1 MSHYKREV
9 VEGYTLEIISRCQ
22 AIIVK
27 CQKFLSRTYVSES
40 PVTLSKTISKMS
52 SYLEASVKS
61 IYNSISWDS
70 VNDEDA
76 LNCMNRLRDADGITK
91 LLAAH
96 LRYIDAAT
104 TLKLPWSIVKPF
116 TKLINSLM
124 PNTTIMFRPLWK
136 YNYTVIATDIK
147 KAYRDLLSEYED
159 DISNEH
165 GNLETVFENM
175 ENPFHIISF
184 PSLERKTI
192 LLHCLLGHEIGHLIS
207 QPFFTKDLDRQFN
220 INTREQIKSSVKAEI
235 ESMRLPTDNLFTP
248 VIERDKTQFAIDTAI
263 RVWKRGL
270 EELLADIIGAMLFG
284 PAVLF
289 STLEMALQDAFDS
302 IPRQENNFYPPWRM
316 RIREIL
322 KIIEQQHSGTKYYEV
337 FFPLKVENFENKN
350 VREKI
355 NARFDLIKTISTSN
369 DDMEVINRNPILS
382 IAYKQVLNDI
392 SVATEEFRSK
402 LSGNL
407 ITPESLYR
415 YLPHL
420 IERLNNGITP
430 NAYEPSVEDRKTVS
444 IVEIINAAWFHRVS
458 WEDNIFIDGGIFNK
472 DILELRNRMN
482 RLTLKAIEFADIE
495 DDYQG
500 DER

>member
-22 AIIVK
+22 AIIVR
-27 CQKFLSRTYVSES
+27 CQKFLSRTYASES
-40 PVTLSKTISKMS
+40 PVKLSKTLSKMS
-52 SYLEASVKS
+52 SYLEAAVKS

-76 LNCMNRLRDADGITK
+76 LNCINRLRDADGITK

-116 TKLINSLM
+116 TKLINSLI
-124 PNTTIMFRPLWK
+124 PNTTIMFRPQWK
-136 YNYTVIATDIK
+136 YNYTVITTDLK
-147 KAYRDLLSEYED
+147 DAYKELLSEYED
-159 DISNEH
+159 DISDEH
-165 GNLETVFENM
+165 GNLDTVFENM
-175 ENPFHIISF
+175 KDPFHIISF

-207 QPFFTKDLDRQFN
+207 QNFFTSERERQFN
-220 INTREQIKSSVKAEI
+220 SNNRERIIKKVKSEL
-235 ESMRLPTDNLFTP
+235 ETMGLPPDNLFTP
-248 VIERDKTQFAIDTAI
+248 VIERDRTQFAIDTAI
-263 RVWKRGL
+263 RAWKRGL

-289 STLEMALQDAFDS
+289 STLEMALQDTFDS
-302 IPRQENNFYPPWRM
+302 VPRQENNFYPPWRM

-322 KIIEQQHSGTKYYEV
+322 KIIEQHHSGTKYYEV
-337 FFPLKVENFENKN
+337 FFPLKIENFENNN

-355 NARFDLIKTISTSN
+355 NARFDLIKTISAGN
-369 DDMEVINRNPILS
+369 DDMEGINRNPILS
-382 IAYKQVLNDI
+382 IVYEQVLNDI
-392 SVATEEFRSK
+392 SAATEEFRSK
-402 LSGNL
+402 LSGNS
-407 ITPESLYR
+407 ITPETLYR

-430 NAYEPSVEDRKTVS
+430 NAYEPSVKHRKNVS

-458 WEDNIFIDGGIFNK
+458 WVNNIIFDGDRFNK
-472 DILELRNRMN
+472 NVLELRNRMN

-495 DDYQG
+495 EDYQRS
-500 DER
+500 EI